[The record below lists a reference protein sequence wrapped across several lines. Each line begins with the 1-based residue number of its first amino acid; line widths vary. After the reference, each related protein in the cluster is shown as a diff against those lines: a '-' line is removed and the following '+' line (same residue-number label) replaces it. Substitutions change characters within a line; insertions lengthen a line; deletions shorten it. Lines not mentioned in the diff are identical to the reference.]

1 MARRARVQAHRPAL
15 WGLSVESALGIAIGL
30 VATLSAGAVAWLRS
44 AIERAENAHHML
56 QQRVSDLEVGGLRG
70 VSQLELKIS
79 EQLGA
84 IRETL
89 ALILARIGHLE
100 TADHDPRI
108 RQHPNGRQGN

>member
-1 MARRARVQAHRPAL
+1 MGPL
-15 WGLSVESALGIAIGL
+15 EIAIGL
-30 VATLSAGAVAWLRS
+30 VAALTGGAIMWLRS
-44 AIERAENAHHML
+44 AIERLDQSSHAL
-56 QQRVSDLEVGGLRG
+56 SQRVSDLELGGLRG

-100 TADHDPRI
+100 DGNDARV
-108 RQHPNGRQGN
+108 GRHQGRGG

>member
-1 MARRARVQAHRPAL
+1 MEAAL
-15 WGLSVESALGIAIGL
+15 WIAIGL
-30 VATLSAGAVAWLRS
+30 VATLFGGAIVWLRS
-44 AIERAENAHHML
+44 AIERQENMHQVL

-89 ALILARIGHLE
+89 ALILARIGRLE
-100 TADHDPRI
+100 DGNDAGGA
-108 RQHPNGRQGN
+108 GRHQAGR

>member
-1 MARRARVQAHRPAL
+1 MHQ
-15 WGLSVESALGIAIGL
+15 
-30 VATLSAGAVAWLRS
+30 
-44 AIERAENAHHML
+44 ML

-100 TADHDPRI
+100 DGNDAGT
-108 RQHPNGRQGN
+108 GRHQAGR